1 MRSRNGFPS
10 VSVGTGVYYPIPVH
24 RQKPLMELGYGDLS
38 FPVSEQ
44 LSEEVL
50 SIPVHP
56 GLTDDDVDAVIEAV
70 NATAARAR
78 LAPRESGSRVSADDL
93 RAAVIGLGSM
103 GANHARVLNE
113 LAGVELVAVADLGRG
128 GRRDAPPAG
137 RIARGYAVGRRAP
150 GRRASRPRRRGR
162 ADLAPPVDRRSRPW
176 PPAPTSWWRSPSLRI
191 GPQAEQMIAAAEA
204 AGRILT
210 VGHIERFNPAIR
222 ELSRR
227 LDDGE
232 LGRVFQIRAARL
244 GPFPARVRD
253 VGVVVDLAP
262 HDIDVMRFLLRAEPI
277 RLYAETEQRI
287 HTDHEDLFTGLI
299 KFDSGA
305 IGLLEINW
313 LTPTKV
319 RKLTVT
325 GERGMYE
332 ADYLTQDLVFYAN
345 PDKELVAEGEM
356 TRRAVQRR
364 EPLAVELSEFV
375 AAVRDGGPPPVDPHD
390 ALVAML
396 LARAMV
402 DAAARGAV
410 IGADEL
416 AGIVA

>member
-1 MRSRNGFPS
+1 MSA
-10 VSVGTGVYYPIPVH
+10 
-24 RQKPLMELGYGDLS
+24 GDLR
-38 FPVSEQ
+38 
-44 LSEEVL
+44 
-50 SIPVHP
+50 
-56 GLTDDDVDAVIEAV
+56 G
-70 NATAARAR
+70 
-78 LAPRESGSRVSADDL
+78 
-93 RAAVIGLGSM
+93 AVIGLGMM

-113 LAGVELVAVADLGRG
+113 LSGVELVGVADLDPAAVGRATD
-128 GRRDAPPAG
+128 GRT
-137 RIARGYAVGRRAP
+137 ARGYATVEELLAAEHP
-150 GRRASRPRRRGR
+150 
-162 ADLAPPVDRRSRPW
+162 DLVVVAV
-176 PPAPTSWWRSPSLRI
+176 PTSLHLSAVLEVLAAGSHVLVEKPIAADRAE
-191 GPQAEQMIAAAEA
+191 AEQMIAAAEA
-204 AGRILT
+204 ADRILT

-232 LGRVFQIRAARL
+232 IGRVFQIRAARL

-262 HDIDVMRFLLRAEPI
+262 HDIDVMRYLLRAEPI

-345 PDKELVAEGEM
+345 PDKELVTEGEM

-375 AAVRDGGPPPVDPHD
+375 AAVRDGGPPPVAPHD

-410 IGADEL
+410 IGAEEL
-416 AGIVA
+416 AGVIA

>member
-1 MRSRNGFPS
+1 MS
-10 VSVGTGVYYPIPVH
+10 
-24 RQKPLMELGYGDLS
+24 
-38 FPVSEQ
+38 
-44 LSEEVL
+44 
-50 SIPVHP
+50 
-56 GLTDDDVDAVIEAV
+56 EAV
-70 NATAARAR
+70 
-78 LAPRESGSRVSADDL
+78 L
-93 RAAVIGLGSM
+93 RAAVIGLGMM

-113 LAGVELVAVADLGRG
+113 LPGIDLVGVADPVPEAVSKATSGRT
-128 GRRDAPPAG
+128 
-137 RIARGYAVGRRAP
+137 ARGYGDAAGLLAAERPDLVVVAV
-150 GRRASRPRRRGR
+150 
-162 ADLAPPVDRRSRPW
+162 
-176 PPAPTSWWRSPSLRI
+176 PTSLHLQATLEALAAGAHVLVEKPIAADRAE
-191 GPQAEQMIAAAEA
+191 AEQMIAAADG
-204 AGRILT
+204 AGRLLT

-232 LGRVFQIRAARL
+232 LGRVFQVRASRL

-262 HDIDVMRFLLRAEPI
+262 HDLDVMRYLLRSEPV
-277 RLYAETEQRI
+277 RMYAETEQRI

-299 KFDSGA
+299 KFESGA
-305 IGLLEINW
+305 VGLLEINW

-345 PDKELVAEGEM
+345 PDQELVAEGEM
-356 TRRAVQRR
+356 TRRAVTRR
-364 EPLAVELSEFV
+364 EPLAVELSEF
-375 AAVRDGGPPPVDPHD
+375 AGAIRSGGPAPVSPQD

-402 DAAARGAV
+402 DAAARGIV
-410 IGADEL
+410 IGADALTPIL
-416 AGIVA
+416 A

>member
-1 MRSRNGFPS
+1 MSG
-10 VSVGTGVYYPIPVH
+10 
-24 RQKPLMELGYGDLS
+24 GDLR
-38 FPVSEQ
+38 
-44 LSEEVL
+44 
-50 SIPVHP
+50 
-56 GLTDDDVDAVIEAV
+56 G
-70 NATAARAR
+70 
-78 LAPRESGSRVSADDL
+78 
-93 RAAVIGLGSM
+93 AVIGLGMM

-113 LAGVELVAVADLGRG
+113 LSGVELVAVADLDPAAVGR
-128 GRRDAPPAG
+128 ATAG
-137 RIARGYAVGRRAP
+137 RTARGYASAGELLAAEHP
-150 GRRASRPRRRGR
+150 
-162 ADLAPPVDRRSRPW
+162 DLVVVAV
-176 PPAPTSWWRSPSLRI
+176 PTSLHLSTALEVLAADAHVLVEKPIAPDRAE
-191 GPQAEQMIAAAEA
+191 AEQMIAAAHA

-232 LGRVFQIRAARL
+232 IGRVFQIRASRL

-262 HDIDVMRFLLRAEPI
+262 HDIDVMRYLLRSEPV

-375 AAVRDGGPPPVDPHD
+375 AAVRDGGPPPVAPHD

-410 IGADEL
+410 IRADEL
-416 AGIVA
+416 AGVIA

>member
-1 MRSRNGFPS
+1 
-10 VSVGTGVYYPIPVH
+10 VS
-24 RQKPLMELGYGDLS
+24 
-38 FPVSEQ
+38 
-44 LSEEVL
+44 
-50 SIPVHP
+50 
-56 GLTDDDVDAVIEAV
+56 DD
-70 NATAARAR
+70 R
-78 LAPRESGSRVSADDL
+78 L
-93 RAAVIGLGSM
+93 RAAVIGLGMM

-113 LAGVELVAVADLGRG
+113 LPDIDLVAVADLDPAAVARATSGRT
-128 GRRDAPPAG
+128 
-137 RIARGYAVGRRAP
+137 ARGFSDATRLLEEERPDMVVVAV
-150 GRRASRPRRRGR
+150 
-162 ADLAPPVDRRSRPW
+162 
-176 PPAPTSWWRSPSLRI
+176 PTSMHLRTTLDALAAGASVLVEKPI
-191 GPQAEQMIAAAEA
+191 APDREQAEEMIAAAQT
-204 AGRILT
+204 AGRLLT

-222 ELSRR
+222 ELGRR
-227 LDDGE
+227 LHAGE

-262 HDIDVMRFLLRAEPI
+262 HDLDVMRYLLRAEPI
-277 RLYAETEQRI
+277 RMYAETEQRI

-299 KFDSGA
+299 KFDTGA
-305 IGLLEINW
+305 VGLLEINW

-345 PDKELVAEGEM
+345 PDHELVSEGEM

-364 EPLAVELSEFV
+364 EPLAVELSEF
-375 AAVRDGGPPPVDPHD
+375 AAAIRSGGPPPVEPRD

-402 DAAARGAV
+402 DAAARGVV

-416 AGIVA
+416 TPILA

>member
-1 MRSRNGFPS
+1 M
-10 VSVGTGVYYPIPVH
+10 
-24 RQKPLMELGYGDLS
+24 
-38 FPVSEQ
+38 
-44 LSEEVL
+44 
-50 SIPVHP
+50 
-56 GLTDDDVDAVIEAV
+56 
-70 NATAARAR
+70 
-78 LAPRESGSRVSADDL
+78 SGEPL
-93 RAAVIGLGSM
+93 RAAVIGLGMM

-113 LAGVELVAVADLGRG
+113 LPDIDLVAVADL
-128 GRRDAPPAG
+128 DPA
-137 RIARGYAVGRRAP
+137 AVGRATS
-150 GRRASRPRRRGR
+150 GRTARGFTDAGRLLAEERPELVVV
-162 ADLAPPVDRRSRPW
+162 AV
-176 PPAPTSWWRSPSLRI
+176 PTSMHLQTTLDALAAGAHVLVEKPIAPDRE
-191 GPQAEQMIAAAEA
+191 QAEQMIAAAEA
-204 AGRILT
+204 GGRLLT

-227 LDDGE
+227 LDAGE
-232 LGRVFQIRAARL
+232 LGRVFQVRAARL

-262 HDIDVMRFLLRAEPI
+262 HDIDVMRYLLRAEPV
-277 RLYAETEQRI
+277 RMYAETEQRI

-299 KFDSGA
+299 KFDTGA

-332 ADYLTQDLVFYAN
+332 ADYLSQDLVFYAN
-345 PDKELVAEGEM
+345 PDRELVTEGEM

-364 EPLAVELSEFV
+364 EPLAVELSEF
-375 AAVRDGGPPPVDPHD
+375 ASAIRSGGAPPVDPRD

-402 DAAARGAV
+402 DAALRGVV

-416 AGIVA
+416 TPILA